1 MPVGGIPEAADIR
14 ALLCVAEASGLDE
27 GEGVRMNRPDFWKIL
42 LSAIFPNGIPPHQY
56 SNLAVLSIDI
66 AELEELYDQIER
78 TEKDNGGNIIIRDGA
93 ERQNATLR
101 NVAEVRKEVTKSTSE
116 EATKSPQN
124 NPEVSSKPFISGT
137 YPANFE
143 DAPIEPM
150 KKRMGRPPREPGS
163 LGLKCPK
170 CGSDNVVAGG
180 FGPNKE
186 RRIRCKDCNSQPTIN
201 ASNSEDIDERILA
214 LEFEDLSPVEISERL
229 SIPVQDIESRL
240 KELHATPEVT
250 A

>member
-1 MPVGGIPEAADIR
+1 MIEPNLYDI
-14 ALLCVAEASGLDE
+14 
-27 GEGVRMNRPDFWKIL
+27 IL
-42 LSAIFPNGIPPHQY
+42 RVFFPNGIPPYQY
-56 SNLAVLSIDI
+56 ENLAVLMFDI
-66 AELEELYDQIER
+66 RELYELYNQIER
-78 TEKDNGGNIIIRDGA
+78 A
-93 ERQNATLR
+93 ERDN
-101 NVAEVRKEVTKSTSE
+101 AEVKKEVTKSTSGV
-116 EATKSPQN
+116 ATKSPQN
-124 NPEVSSKPFISGT
+124 SSEVSPKPYIAGT

-143 DAPIEPM
+143 DAPIEPV

-201 ASNSEDIDERILA
+201 ASTSEDTDERILA

-229 SIPVQDIESRL
+229 SIPVHDIESEL
-240 KELHATPEVT
+240 KELHAMPEVT